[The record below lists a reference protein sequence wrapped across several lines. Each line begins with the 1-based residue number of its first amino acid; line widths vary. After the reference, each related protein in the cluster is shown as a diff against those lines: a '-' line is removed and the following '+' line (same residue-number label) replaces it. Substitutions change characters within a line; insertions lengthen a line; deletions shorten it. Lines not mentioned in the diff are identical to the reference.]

1 MGSVDTSMALLMNPR
16 YTVDWACNHTNPSH
30 GRTVPFRG
38 LQPRSDEVD
47 LRGSI
52 LRNTNT
58 RLRTSLTSHSSS
70 STFVFY
76 RLLSM
81 SRHCICPS
89 PAKRQYRT
97 MQHSNDN

>member
-58 RLRTSLTSHSSS
+58 RLRTPLTLHSTVAHRLFLLPSS
-70 STFVFY
+70 I
-76 RLLSM
+76 
-81 SRHCICPS
+81 HES
-89 PAKRQYRT
+89 PLHLPLPRQKAISYHAAF
-97 MQHSNDN
+97 Q